1 MKTTENEIQG
11 LISQIK
17 DWSLQIAALV
27 AMQEQAVAKTA
38 TLAQEAYVLCPNP
51 VIAGNKMDEPETPR
65 SPLYIWENIGE
76 GG

>member
-1 MKTTENEIQG
+1 MKTTENEIQT
-11 LISQIK
+11 LINQIK

-27 AMQEQAVAKTA
+27 AMQEQAVAKAA

-51 VIAGNKMDEPETPR
+51 VVARNQMHAPETPR
-65 SPLYIWENIGE
+65 SPLYMWENIGE